1 MISRAIN
8 GSGQSAAAT
17 DGGTD
22 VFGVRWLS
30 AAILSLLTGCCGPTV
45 FSAPHLDICGPVHL
59 VSGNTLIAD
68 KKLTHK
74 VSVVSSFVMKMTEQ
88 R

>member
-45 FSAPHLDICGPVHL
+45 FSAPHLDICGPYTPVRL

-68 KKLTHK
+68 KK
-74 VSVVSSFVMKMTEQ
+74 
-88 R
+88 